1 MELDES
7 AEAAVTR
14 PVLFVV
20 DSDPQAGARTESAL
34 TRRFGPDYSVQS
46 AESAASGLAALEKLA
61 AAGTPVALVAADL
74 HLPGTGGIDFLDRA
88 HQLHRDASRVLLV
101 AMDRHRTRIPF
112 TELATLQ
119 RATALGRID
128 MFVMKGWVT
137 PEEWL
142 YPQVQEAL
150 TAWMLAHRPH
160 HVVYRIV
167 GDQWALRS
175 HQLRDFLTRSAVPCE
190 FVAADSDRGQQL
202 LREFDIDAARLP
214 VAIHASGQVLYDPTL
229 VDLAVSHGVATR
241 PSQPVYDLAVLGAGP
256 AGLAAGVYGASEG
269 LRTLMIE
276 RETIGG
282 QAGTSSLIRNY
293 LGFTRGIGGAEL
305 AQRAW
310 EQAVLFGAE
319 FIFTKPATALTA
331 RGHNRVITFDDWT
344 EVVSRAVL
352 LAVGVTYR
360 RLSIPAL
367 DRLVGSGVFY
377 GPAGVEAPA
386 LAGEHVYVVGGAN
399 SAGQAALHLARF
411 AARVTLL
418 IRGDSLAAGMSA
430 YLVTQ
435 IEAAP
440 SIDVR
445 LHTRP
450 VDGRGE
456 SRLEGLI
463 LEDTRTSRRDEVP
476 AAAVFI
482 LIGAEPHTDW
492 LRNAVL
498 LDDHGFVLTGNDVPA
513 DAWRLT
519 RAPLPF
525 ESSLPGVF
533 AAGDVRHGSVKRVA
547 GAVGEGSVAVGSV
560 HRYLAEL
567 TASTSTAP

>member
-1 MELDES
+1 MRLDEP
-7 AEAAVTR
+7 AEAAAAC
-14 PVLFVV
+14 PVLFIV
-20 DSDPQAGARTESAL
+20 DPDTEARARTVSAL
-34 TRRFGPDYSVQS
+34 ARRFGPDYSVQS
-46 AESAASGLAALEKLA
+46 AESASAGLADLERMA
-61 AAGTPVALVAADL
+61 QAGTPVALVAADL
-74 HLPGTGGIDFLDRA
+74 HLPGTDGIDLLDRA

-101 AMDRHRTRIPF
+101 AMDQHHTRIPF

-128 MFVMKGWVT
+128 TFVVKGWVT

-150 TAWMLAHRPH
+150 TAWALAHRPR
-160 HVVYRIV
+160 HVVFRIV
-167 GDQWALRS
+167 GDQWSLRS
-175 HQLRDFLTRSAVPCE
+175 HQLRDFLSRNGVPIE
-190 FVAADSDRGQQL
+190 FAAADSQRGQQL
-202 LREFDIDAARLP
+202 LRDFDIDEARLP
-214 VAIHASGQVLYDPTL
+214 VAIHAGGRVLYDPAPA
-229 VDLAVSHGVATR
+229 DLAASHGIATR
-241 PSQPVYDLAVLGAGP
+241 PSQPVYDLAVIGAGP
-256 AGLAAGVYGASEG
+256 AGLAAAVYGASEG
-269 LRTLMIE
+269 LRTLAVE
-276 RETIGG
+276 PEALGG

-305 AQRAW
+305 ALRAW
-310 EQAVLFGAE
+310 EQAVMFSAE
-319 FIFTKPATALTA
+319 FMFTQPASRLAASGAYRTIAF
-331 RGHNRVITFDDWT
+331 RDGS
-344 EVVSRAVL
+344 EVSARAVL
-352 LAVGVTYR
+352 IAVGVTYR
-360 RLSIPAL
+360 RLPIPAL

-377 GPAGVEAPA
+377 GAAGVEAPA
-386 LAGEHVYVVGGAN
+386 LAGDQVYVVGGAN
-399 SAGQAALHLARF
+399 SAGQAALHLAKF
-411 AARVTLL
+411 AAHVTML

-430 YLVTQ
+430 YLITQ

-440 SIDVR
+440 TIHVR
-445 LHTRP
+445 LHTRL

-456 SRLEGLI
+456 SRLEGLT
-463 LEDTRTSRRDEVP
+463 LEDTRSNRREAVP

-492 LRNAVL
+492 LQDAAR
-498 LDDHGFVLTGNDVPA
+498 LDDHGFVLTGPDVPA
-513 DAWRLT
+513 DAWHVT

-567 TASTSTAP
+567 AASTPTEQ